1 MFNILEPGAR
11 NKYESVVYREPV
23 LFLGAAG
30 ESVWLD
36 GLILGNEMLRKQGR
50 GGGTE
55 TPWRL
60 EAEAQKER
68 GA

>member
-11 NKYESVVYREPV
+11 NRYGFVVRREPV

-50 GGGTE
+50 GGDTE

-60 EAEAQKER
+60 EAEAQKEI
-68 GA
+68 AA